1 MYTSINIHNI
11 TEIQLVKVDKL
22 EESNYYVNRLIITD
36 EDGGKTVLSIF
47 STTAIDILGA

>member
-36 EDGGKTVLSIF
+36 EDGSKTELSIF
-47 STTAIDILGA
+47 STTDIYILGA